1 MKRKNYPRGVEIF
14 FRGWYN
20 GRGGYA
26 MSVREYDLQINDE
39 EKLPDIIQALNASV
53 RRKMMS
59 LLSRSSYS

>member
-1 MKRKNYPRGVEIF
+1 
-14 FRGWYN
+14 
-20 GRGGYA
+20 

-59 LLSRSSYS
+59 LLSCSSYSIADLAKKTETAHFHRFLSREHPA